1 VPSISK
7 QSIETLKAQ
16 LNLVDV
22 VMPYVQLKQSGRSWS
37 GLSPFTQEKTPSFYV
52 HPDKGFFKCFSTGD
66 GGDCYSFIMKVENL
80 EFYEAVEFL
89 SQKFNIPIQYDKGN
103 QSPKELSLRKQ
114 VLEIH
119 SFVTEWFHNYFIKSE
134 EAEPVRLYWENQ
146 RRFTLDV
153 AKEYKIGYAPTSSK
167 ALAQALEKKEL

>member
-1 VPSISK
+1 MPSISK

-52 HPDKGFFKCFSTGD
+52 HPDKGFFKCFSTGE

-89 SQKFNIPIQYDKGN
+89 SQKFNIPIQY
-103 QSPKELSLRKQ
+103 
-114 VLEIH
+114 
-119 SFVTEWFHNYFIKSE
+119 
-134 EAEPVRLYWENQ
+134 
-146 RRFTLDV
+146 
-153 AKEYKIGYAPTSSK
+153 
-167 ALAQALEKKEL
+167 